1 MYYDMIRFS
10 VMYPRLEGARFDH
23 DYYSTHHV
31 PLAQRAWGVD
41 HADIDRGISGPFV
54 AAAHF
59 TFESTEALRAALDTP
74 SSAELTADRPNY
86 TDIDPV
92 VQTSEIVES

>member
-59 TFESTEALRAALDTP
+59 TFESASELRAALATP
-74 SSAELTADRPNY
+74 ASAELTADRSNY
-86 TDIDPV
+86 TDIEPV
-92 VQTSEIVES
+92 VQTSEIVRS